1 MVLHL
6 EFKFMITHFVYVGAH
21 GIFQVSSWKS
31 FFAFYL
37 LIFTEDEVSM
47 EFKSEDVIGSFL
59 SNFTYIFEFRIWHF
73 MVIQVHGMF

>member
-1 MVLHL
+1 
-6 EFKFMITHFVYVGAH
+6 MITHFVYVGAH

-47 EFKSEDVIGSFL
+47 EFKSENVIGSFL
-59 SNFTYIFEFRIWHF
+59 SNFHLYFRIYDLAF
-73 MVIQVHGMF
+73 CAYTGARDVLTSL

>member
-6 EFKFMITHFVYVGAH
+6 EFKFVITHFVYAGAH

-31 FFAFYL
+31 VFVFYL

-47 EFKSEDVIGSFL
+47 EI
-59 SNFTYIFEFRIWHF
+59 
-73 MVIQVHGMF
+73 

>member
-1 MVLHL
+1 MVLLL

-31 FFAFYL
+31 FFALYL

-47 EFKSEDVIGSFL
+47 EFKFEESFL
-59 SNFTYIFEFRIWHF
+59 SNFHLHFRI
-73 MVIQVHGMF
+73 

>member
-6 EFKFMITHFVYVGAH
+6 EFKVMTTHFVYVGAH

-31 FFAFYL
+31 FFALYL

-47 EFKSEDVIGSFL
+47 EFKSEESFL
-59 SNFTYIFEFRIWHF
+59 SNFHLYFRI
-73 MVIQVHGMF
+73 